1 MEKLVFDTS
10 AVLNF
15 GKRGELEF
23 LLERLAEGHVLLTTR
38 EVEREIADPENLK
51 YYRGL
56 LKRRFRVQEL
66 KTAKIELAR
75 FRQLAG
81 VLGSGELSVLVL
93 ASELRATVVLDDKTA
108 RKEAVALKLKVTG
121 TLGILAIGTKRKW
134 CNDGQ
139 CIEAVRRLQTNGFRV
154 RRPGANETFA
164 AYFAGLGK

>member
-10 AVLNF
+10 AILNF
-15 GKRGELEF
+15 GRRGELEF
-23 LLERLAEGHVLLTTR
+23 LLERLGEGHSLLTTR
-38 EVEREIADPENLK
+38 EVEREIVDPENLS

-56 LKRRFRVQEL
+56 LKRRFRIQEL

-81 VLGSGELSVLVL
+81 FLGSGELSVLIL

-121 TLGILAIGTKRKW
+121 ALGILAAGIKRKW
-134 CNDGQ
+134 CNDDQ
-139 CIEAVRRLQTNGFRV
+139 CIEAVRRLQGNGFRV

-164 AYFAGLGK
+164 EYFAGVGK